1 MDAGTDRQVPGI
13 SVVDGSKEGSQGSE
27 DLVVMALVESKKE
40 SRLKVATVLIL
51 CLFNLTYYMD
61 RFGIAGKLY
70 LYTVSSLCFIDD
82 LLFQDRHSNGH
93 SMRSGS

>member
-1 MDAGTDRQVPGI
+1 MDAGTDRQLPEI
-13 SVVDGSKEGSQGSE
+13 SSIKEGSQGSE
-27 DLVVMALVESKKE
+27 DRVAMTLVESKKE

-61 RFGIAGKLY
+61 RFGIAGKLN
-70 LYTVSSLCFIDD
+70 LYIVSSLCLIHD